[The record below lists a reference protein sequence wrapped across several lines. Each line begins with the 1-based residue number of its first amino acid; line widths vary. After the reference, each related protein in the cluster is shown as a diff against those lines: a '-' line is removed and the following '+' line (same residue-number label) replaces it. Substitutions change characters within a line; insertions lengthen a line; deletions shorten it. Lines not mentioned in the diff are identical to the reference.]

1 MATPAKRLFRPPPSP
16 ARPSRSA
23 ASPTYRPRRPK
34 STPLYPVVQ
43 HHLETF
49 LARAAEADP
58 LGNGVPWWVE
68 KDFRAYL
75 RCGIL
80 AHGFARARCEDCG
93 HERLIPFSCK
103 GRGICP
109 SCNTRRMAELAAHLT
124 DHVLP
129 HLAARQWVLSLPK
142 RLRPFLHHNPDIA
155 GAVLRIFLRAIRTT
169 LRRVSPGAPADA
181 QLGAVSF
188 LHRFGSSLNPHLH
201 FHVVVLDGVFSQ
213 TSDADTSAAR
223 FHEATLLQPEHWTRL
238 QGVVQRRVLRY
249 FRTHGLLDELDA
261 LDMLSWQGSGGFS
274 IDASVRIE
282 GDDRAGL
289 ERLLRYC
296 ARPPFALERLHAL
309 AGVAS
314 LASPDAR
321 LLYRFPKPTP
331 DGRTE
336 IVLSPLQLLQRL
348 VAFVPPP
355 RMHRHRYHGVLAP
368 HAGLRPAVVAIG
380 RVPAETPSLTD
391 PEPPEPV
398 SLASG
403 ALDELPR
410 SASPARIR
418 WAVLLARVYEVLPLL
433 CPACGGS
440 MNVLA
445 FLTDPPVVSAILV
458 HLDLPNQP
466 PPLAPARGPPQRD
479 LLLDQTPS
487 FDPADPEPVPDFQFD
502 QSLPDD
508 FDD

>member
-1 MATPAKRLFRPPPSP
+1 
-16 ARPSRSA
+16 
-23 ASPTYRPRRPK
+23 
-34 STPLYPVVQ
+34 
-43 HHLETF
+43 
-49 LARAAEADP
+49 
-58 LGNGVPWWVE
+58 
-68 KDFRAYL
+68 
-75 RCGIL
+75 
-80 AHGFARARCEDCG
+80 
-93 HERLIPFSCK
+93 
-103 GRGICP
+103 
-109 SCNTRRMAELAAHLT
+109 MAELAAHLT

-169 LRRVSPGAPADA
+169 LRHACPGAPVDA

-201 FHVVVLDGVFSQ
+201 FHLVVLDGVFSQ
-213 TSDADTSAAR
+213 TSDADTRAAH
-223 FHEATLLQPEHWTRL
+223 FHEANLLQPEHWLRL

-261 LDMLSWQGSGGFS
+261 RDMLSWQGSGGFS
-274 IDASVRIE
+274 IDASVRIA

-336 IVLSPLQLLQRL
+336 IVLSPLQLLERL

-368 HAGLRPAVVAIG
+368 HAGLRSAVVAIG
-380 RVPAETPSLTD
+380 RSPAETPSLAD
-391 PEPPEPV
+391 PEPPEPA

-403 ALDELPR
+403 PLHESPR

-418 WAVLLARVYEVLPLL
+418 WAVLLVRIYEVLPLL

-440 MNVLA
+440 MKVLA
-445 FLTDPPVVSAILV
+445 FLTDPPVVSAILL
-458 HLDLPNQP
+458 HLDLPHRP

-479 LLLDQTPS
+479 FLLDQTPS
-487 FDPADPEPVPDFQFD
+487 FDPADPDPVAPFQFD

>member
-1 MATPAKRLFRPPPSP
+1 
-16 ARPSRSA
+16 
-23 ASPTYRPRRPK
+23 
-34 STPLYPVVQ
+34 
-43 HHLETF
+43 
-49 LARAAEADP
+49 
-58 LGNGVPWWVE
+58 LGNGIPWWVE

-75 RCGIL
+75 RCGVL

-103 GRGICP
+103 SRGICP

-124 DHVLP
+124 DHVVP

-142 RLRPFLHHNPDIA
+142 RLRPFLHHNPEIA
-155 GAVLRIFLRAIRTT
+155 GAVLRILLRAIRTT
-169 LRRVSPGAPADA
+169 LRHASPRAPAHA

-188 LHRFGSSLNPHLH
+188 LHRFGSSLNAHPH
-201 FHVVVLDGVFSQ
+201 FHVVVLDGVFSR
-213 TSDADTSAAR
+213 SDDGDLEEAH
-223 FHEATLLQPEHWTRL
+223 FHEASLLQPEHWARL
-238 QGVVQRRVLRY
+238 QGVLQRRVLRY
-249 FRTHGLLDELDA
+249 FRNHGLLDELDTR
-261 LDMLSWQGSGGFS
+261 DMLSWQGSGGFS
-274 IDASVRIE
+274 IDASVRSE
-282 GDDRAGL
+282 GEDRAGL

-336 IVLSPLQLLQRL
+336 IVLSPLQLLERL

-380 RVPAETPSLTD
+380 RAPAETPLLVDAET
-391 PEPPEPV
+391 PRPV
-398 SLASG
+398 PG
-403 ALDELPR
+403 DLDEPPR

-418 WAVLLARVYEVLPLL
+418 WAVLLARIYEVLPLL

-440 MNVLA
+440 MTILA
-445 FLTDPPVVSAILV
+445 FLTDPPVLSAILL
-458 HLDLPNQP
+458 HLDLPHRP

-479 LLLDQTPS
+479 LLIDQIPS
-487 FDPADPEPVPDFQFD
+487 FDPADPEPVPDFLFD
-502 QSLPDD
+502 QSLPDE